1 MPNLW
6 KRQNR
11 TAEDEPKKQK
21 QNKLK
26 KGAQRLKLVC
36 TPKSLHLFCGTR
48 NNAPTL
54 SCVESKHD
62 LSSCCSVWERHSDE
76 ESSYVHAAALLQ
88 NSLSGKEI
96 NNYPQ
101 PIMQILC

>member
-1 MPNLW
+1 MRNLW
-6 KRQNR
+6 KWQNR

-36 TPKSLHLFCGTR
+36 TPESLHLF
-48 NNAPTL
+48 
-54 SCVESKHD
+54 CVESKHD
-62 LSSCCSVWERHSDE
+62 LSSCCSAWERHSDE
-76 ESSYVHAAALLQ
+76 ESSYMHAAALLQ